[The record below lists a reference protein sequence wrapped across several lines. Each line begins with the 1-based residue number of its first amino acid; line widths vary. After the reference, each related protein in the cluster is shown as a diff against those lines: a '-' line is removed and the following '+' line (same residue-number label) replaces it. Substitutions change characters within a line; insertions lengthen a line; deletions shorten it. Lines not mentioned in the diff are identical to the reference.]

1 LIVHRAAPIPGERS
15 RRRAAEE
22 RTNVTTS
29 RDEEI
34 ELLFTGARTHSAWLD
49 RPVEDDLLHRLHALV
64 RMGPTGG
71 NAEPLRV
78 VFVKSREAKERL
90 RPVLA
95 PGNVDKTMSAP
106 ATAIVAYDARYYDKL
121 PQLFPARPEM
131 RDHIAAMPEAT
142 RDRMGTVSAL
152 LQAGYLILAARA
164 LGLDCGPMG
173 GFDPAKADAA
183 FFPDGAWRSLL
194 LVNLGYG
201 DRDKLF
207 PRLPRLSFEE
217 ACRIE

>member
-1 LIVHRAAPIPGERS
+1 
-15 RRRAAEE
+15 
-22 RTNVTTS
+22 VTTS
-29 RDEEI
+29 RHEEI
-34 ELLFTGARTHSAWLD
+34 ELLFTEARTHHAWLD
-49 RPVEDDLLHRLHALV
+49 QPVPDDLLERLYALV

-71 NAEPLRV
+71 NAQPLRV

-90 RPVLA
+90 RPALM

-106 ATAIVAYDARYYDKL
+106 VTAIVAYDARYYDKL

-131 RDHIAAMPEAT
+131 RDHIAGMPEAQ
-142 RDRMGTVSAL
+142 RDRLGTQSAL

-173 GFDPAKADAA
+173 GFDAARVDAD
-183 FFPDGAWRSLL
+183 FFPDGGWRSLL

-207 PRLPRLSFEE
+207 PRLPRLPFEE
-217 ACRIE
+217 ACRVE